1 MLEGA
6 ADQCCKL
13 YPINNNLSYLFTF
26 AVSVAS
32 MRERIILTKTYSS
45 LFMDTKY
52 APISML

>member
-13 YPINNNLSYLFTF
+13 CPINNNLSYLFTF

-32 MRERIILTKTYSS
+32 MHERIMLTKPYSS

-52 APISML
+52 ISMSML